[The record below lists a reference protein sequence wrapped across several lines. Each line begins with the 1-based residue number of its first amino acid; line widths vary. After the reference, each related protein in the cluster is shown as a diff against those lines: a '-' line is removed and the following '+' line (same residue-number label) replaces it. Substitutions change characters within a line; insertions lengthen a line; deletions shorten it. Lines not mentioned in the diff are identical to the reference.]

1 MLYNSVIQ
9 YWHSTKWRFTL
20 GNTSEQMYWESYYHK
35 MNESWLITIKVDES
49 VSKKSQQ
56 YAHEDDVVS
65 LKDVEFRNNG

>member
-1 MLYNSVIQ
+1 
-9 YWHSTKWRFTL
+9 
-20 GNTSEQMYWESYYHK
+20 MYWESYYHK

>member
-1 MLYNSVIQ
+1 
-9 YWHSTKWRFTL
+9 
-20 GNTSEQMYWESYYHK
+20 

-56 YAHEDDVVS
+56 YTHEDDVVS